1 MIMLRACRLF
11 LLAPI
16 LVFASSDQNQELK
29 PLVFTH
35 VTVID
40 AKGAQERS
48 DMTVVITGDRITA
61 LGKADNTVV
70 PEGAQVVDG
79 RRKFLI
85 PGLWDMHVH
94 LVGKKEVLLPLL
106 IANGVTGVRDMGVP
120 MEQLAQIQQW
130 RREIAAGT
138 LLGPR
143 ILTPG
148 PILTGPRPARTVWPG
163 SLAVSDAQEARDA
176 VNRLL
181 GSGVDFVKVHNAVP
195 REAYF
200 AIADE
205 CKKRGIPFA
214 GHTPDYI
221 SAAEASDAGQRSI
234 EHLSGIL
241 VASSTE
247 EPALRK
253 ELMEVMP
260 TADLLLTYRSRRH
273 IETESLATFSKNKAA
288 TLLARFVRNGTWQAP
303 TLVNLRQ
310 NAFPDR
316 TDPAEVTFAKYIPRP
331 LRERTKEIK
340 DAILKELNPEDFSSG
355 KPLYQK
361 QMELMTLMKSAG
373 VKFLAGT
380 DMPLS
385 PGFTLHEELS
395 LLVQA
400 GLTPM
405 EALQSAT
412 RNPAEYFGMLDSV
425 GTIEKGK
432 IADLVLLQA
441 NPLQD
446 ISNTRNID
454 AIVVGGRLVPKSF
467 VQDMLAKV
475 EAVANE

>member
-1 MIMLRACRLF
+1 MNKLRACL
-11 LLAPI
+11 LPVLAP
-16 LVFASSDQNQELK
+16 LLLFASSDQNHERK

-40 AKGAQERS
+40 ATGAPERS

-61 LGKADNTVV
+61 LGKTGQTKV
-70 PEGAQVVDG
+70 PKSANIVDG
-79 RRKFLI
+79 RGKFLI
-85 PGLWDMHVH
+85 PGLWDMHTH
-94 LVGKKEVLLPLL
+94 LVGTKEVLLPLF
-106 IANGVTGVRDMGVP
+106 IANGVTGVRDMGVS

-130 RREIAAGT
+130 RKEIAAGT

-143 ILTPG
+143 IFTPG

-163 SLAVSDAQEARDA
+163 SLAVSDAREGRDA
-176 VNRLL
+176 VDRLL

-205 CKKRGIPFA
+205 SKKRGVPFA

-221 SAAEASDAGQRSI
+221 SATEAADAGQKSI

-260 TADLLLTYRSRRH
+260 TANLLLTYRSRRR
-273 IETESLATFSKNKAA
+273 IETESLATFSENRAA
-288 TLLARFVRNGTWQAP
+288 ALFARFVNNGTWQDP

-310 NAFPDR
+310 NAFPDQ

-340 DAILKELNPEDFSSG
+340 DAILKELNPDDFTSG
-355 KPLYQK
+355 KPLFQK
-361 QMELMTLMKSAG
+361 QMELVAPMRSGG

-385 PGFTLHEELS
+385 PGFTLHEELG

-400 GLTPM
+400 GLTPI

-432 IADLVLLQA
+432 LADLLLLQA
-441 NPLQD
+441 DPLQD
-446 ISNTRNID
+446 IGNTRNID
-454 AIVVGGRLVPKSF
+454 AVVVGGRLVPKSSI
-467 VQDMLAKV
+467 QDMLVKV
-475 EAVANE
+475 EAAANQ